1 MPKKMHNGL
10 IVLGVSVGG
19 LFLLGLTYLSYFAVT
34 LAIEALIYSTNPQ
47 AVPMDLVRRGFA
59 LFIVLVYVLIDRLR
73 WSSPIKATLM
83 IAPLSM
89 ALITVVLQYY
99 QNMILALSLCAVLV
113 GILTF
118 VFWKQKRAWIYF
130 YAIAFSVV
138 MALFYGWPR

>member
-1 MPKKMHNGL
+1 MHNGL

-34 LAIEALIYSTNPQ
+34 LAVEALIYSTNPQ
-47 AVPMDLVRRGFA
+47 AMPMDLVRRGFA
-59 LFIVLVYVLIDRLR
+59 LFIIFVYVLIDRLR

>member
-1 MPKKMHNGL
+1 M
-10 IVLGVSVGG
+10 GG

-34 LAIEALIYSTNPQ
+34 LAVEALIYSTNPQ
-47 AVPMDLVRRGFA
+47 AMPMDLVRRGFA
-59 LFIVLVYVLIDRLR
+59 LFIIFVYVLIDRLR